1 MYNKWDEVRLKQV
14 CTQNYMTMGLESVGS
29 LRISIFEGG
38 Q

>member
-14 CTQNYMTMGLESVGS
+14 CTQNYMTMGLDFFGS
-29 LRISIFEGG
+29 LRILIFEGG